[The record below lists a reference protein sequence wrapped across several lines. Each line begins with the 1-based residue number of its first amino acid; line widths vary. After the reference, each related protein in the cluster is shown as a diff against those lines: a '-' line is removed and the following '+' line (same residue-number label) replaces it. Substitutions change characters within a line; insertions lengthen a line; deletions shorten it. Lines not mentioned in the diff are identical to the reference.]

1 MILRISATAVL
12 LAAFALPAV
21 AEGDAVAGEKEFN
34 KCKSCHSL
42 TDAAGNDVVK
52 GGKTGPN
59 LWGVVGRPVAGVA
72 DFKYGEGMIAAGAAG
87 LVWDEAAL
95 AEYTKDPGAW
105 VKKATGDDAAKSKM
119 TFKLAKGNEDLVAY
133 LATMK

>member
-1 MILRISATAVL
+1 MILRVSATAAL
-12 LAAFALPAV
+12 LAALAMPAF
-21 AEGDAVAGEKEFN
+21 AEGDAAAGEKEFN
-34 KCKSCHSL
+34 KCKSCHAL
-42 TDAAGNDVVK
+42 TDPSGTDIVK

-59 LWGVVGRPVAGVA
+59 LWGVVGRPVGSVA
-72 DFKYGEGMIAAGAAG
+72 DFKYGDGMIAAGAAG

-105 VKKATGDDAAKSKM
+105 VKKASGDDAVKSKM
-119 TFKLAKGNEDLVAY
+119 TFKLSKGNEDLAAY